1 MFVHKTPT
9 FHSYFQSFKERIA
22 IKHAHLKKETVLDQ
36 KKMSSEK
43 CCFCFDLKMGVRT
56 LGIVLVI
63 LSAFSVVAGVIA
75 VNEVTSFK
83 TSSIFFEAELKMGNN
98 LKRKEKQVKFLL
110 MLLRFQK
117 ISRIVYLNL

>member
-1 MFVHKTPT
+1 
-9 FHSYFQSFKERIA
+9 
-22 IKHAHLKKETVLDQ
+22 
-36 KKMSSEK
+36 
-43 CCFCFDLKMGVRT
+43 MGVRT
-56 LGIVLVI
+56 LGIVLVT

>member
-1 MFVHKTPT
+1 
-9 FHSYFQSFKERIA
+9 
-22 IKHAHLKKETVLDQ
+22 
-36 KKMSSEK
+36 
-43 CCFCFDLKMGVRT
+43 MGVRT

-110 MLLRFQK
+110 MLFRFQK

>member
-1 MFVHKTPT
+1 
-9 FHSYFQSFKERIA
+9 
-22 IKHAHLKKETVLDQ
+22 
-36 KKMSSEK
+36 
-43 CCFCFDLKMGVRT
+43 
-56 LGIVLVI
+56 VLVI

-110 MLLRFQK
+110 MLFRFQK

>member
-1 MFVHKTPT
+1 
-9 FHSYFQSFKERIA
+9 
-22 IKHAHLKKETVLDQ
+22 
-36 KKMSSEK
+36 
-43 CCFCFDLKMGVRT
+43 MGVRT

-98 LKRKEKQVKFLL
+98 LKRKEKQVKLL
-110 MLLRFQK
+110 LLQ
-117 ISRIVYLNL
+117 Y